1 MATNSTR
8 KTLSDKDLKYIEKC
22 YEKLIQY
29 FPFGFKPYDN
39 LVLMQD
45 LVKAMPKIEISSN
58 KEFKKRFWYAF
69 ISGFYSAVQ
78 FHSNKEIGQRAVR
91 DWQKKEFL
99 QTLPKD
105 NDKGPDYS
113 KGI

>member
-58 KEFKKRFWYAF
+58 KDLKKYSGTLSLVAF
-69 ISGFYSAVQ
+69 IRQYSSIAI
-78 FHSNKEIGQRAVR
+78 KKLVR
-91 DWQKKEFL
+91 E
-99 QTLPKD
+99 P
-105 NDKGPDYS
+105 
-113 KGI
+113 

>member
-45 LVKAMPKIEISSN
+45 FVKAMP
-58 KEFKKRFWYAF
+58 
-69 ISGFYSAVQ
+69 
-78 FHSNKEIGQRAVR
+78 
-91 DWQKKEFL
+91 
-99 QTLPKD
+99 
-105 NDKGPDYS
+105 
-113 KGI
+113 